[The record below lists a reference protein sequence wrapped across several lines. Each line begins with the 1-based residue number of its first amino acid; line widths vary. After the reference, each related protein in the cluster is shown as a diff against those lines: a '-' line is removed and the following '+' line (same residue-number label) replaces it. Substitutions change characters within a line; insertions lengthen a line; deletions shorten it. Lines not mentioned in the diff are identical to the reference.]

1 MSYEDDNFG
10 EWEETWE
17 EDGTKEFQRQVR
29 EESIE
34 KKCSMCGNK
43 VYLLPHYDK
52 CDSCCRKLE
61 SGYQW

>member
-17 EDGTKEFQRQVR
+17 EDGIKEFQRQVR
-29 EESIE
+29 KESIE

-43 VYLLPHYDK
+43 VYLLPH
-52 CDSCCRKLE
+52 
-61 SGYQW
+61 